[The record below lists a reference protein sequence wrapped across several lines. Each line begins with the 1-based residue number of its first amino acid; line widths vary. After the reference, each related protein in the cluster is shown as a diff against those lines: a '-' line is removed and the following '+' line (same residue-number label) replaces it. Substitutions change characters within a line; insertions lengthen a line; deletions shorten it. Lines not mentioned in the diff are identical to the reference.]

1 MKFLFVVFYLSFLIH
16 PAEAVTTKMFK
27 VLDTC
32 ARYRLGE
39 IDADDAI
46 EKLKLM
52 NSSPGKPKDIV
63 FDNTGQYLATGGSA
77 QVTVWNFK
85 GNGPE
90 GTVPGQLVLHNDPIN
105 CLCFANRSSLLISGA
120 KDGYIAMWKLD
131 KNGDG
136 EPIDKVFINST
147 PTSLRWRN
155 DDKAILA
162 SSNLGQVF
170 CWNTNPNKGVGVGF
184 KN

>member
-1 MKFLFVVFYLSFLIH
+1 MKYLFVVFYLSFLID

-63 FDNTGQYLATGGSA
+63 SKYCS
-77 QVTVWNFK
+77 
-85 GNGPE
+85 
-90 GTVPGQLVLHNDPIN
+90 
-105 CLCFANRSSLLISGA
+105 
-120 KDGYIAMWKLD
+120 
-131 KNGDG
+131 
-136 EPIDKVFINST
+136 VFT
-147 PTSLRWRN
+147 PN
-155 DDKAILA
+155 EKIE
-162 SSNLGQVF
+162 F
-170 CWNTNPNKGVGVGF
+170 
-184 KN
+184 